1 MVDYL
6 GLYSSCELTTDSAK
20 LKQLDYVCRVA
31 LTNESIYQLVSHA
44 VNIPWPLIAAIHFR
58 ESDQSFKCHL
68 HNGDPLTSRTS
79 HVPAG
84 RPVAGNPPFTWVE
97 SATDALKG
105 VWRPLTW
112 DLATGLEFLEKYNGT
127 GYQKHGVNTPY
138 LWDFTDHYESGL
150 YQADGTF
157 SPTAQE
163 CRPGAVAILKTLEE
177 KGVSLDFPAPTL
189 LH

>member
-6 GLYSSCELTTDSAK
+6 GLYSDCELTTDTVK

-31 LTNESIYQLVSHA
+31 LTNESLYQLVSHT

-58 ESDQSFKCHL
+58 ESNQNFKCHL
-68 HNGDPLTSRTS
+68 HNGDPLTARTV

-84 RPVAGNPPFTWVE
+84 RPVAGQPPFTWVD
-97 SATDALKG
+97 SAIDALNG
-105 VWRPLTW
+105 VWRPLAW
-112 DLATGLEFLEKYNGT
+112 DLASCLEFLERYNGT

-138 LWDFTDHYESGL
+138 LWDLTNEYVSGL
-150 YQADGTF
+150 FVADGAF
-157 SPTAQE
+157 DPDAKES
-163 CRPGAVAILKTLEE
+163 RPGAVALLKTLEE
-177 KGVSLDFPAPTL
+177 KGVSLDFPSPAL